1 MGTHSAFAAPRE
13 GSSVRYKATGP
24 AGEGGRPRQPL
35 GSQVSE
41 RRVGLGRVARRPS
54 VTAATDPEHSP
65 PNGSHTTSS
74 GPVTALSG

>member
-1 MGTHSAFAAPRE
+1 LPPQEKDQASGIKLPGRLE
-13 GSSVRYKATGP
+13 KA
-24 AGEGGRPRQPL
+24 GGPRQPL